1 MITDR
6 MAGMPFA
13 VIAVA
18 LLLASTALVATV
30 HSYSDTDDDAGGVL
44 DGMDDADM
52 AVADIQ
58 VYVNRGLG
66 DVVRGLSNAD
76 DGVSDARDTLEER
89 AETFRAKAGEWL
101 DFQFPIRSGQVR
113 AELIGYELDLTAD
126 AMAFESPDSVGGY
139 TPAYLRGT
147 GTLHL
152 RVQTEDGSGEIDMD
166 ISTDGTYALPL
177 SAERQSLFES
187 MAGSGGVSVSQMMTY
202 QLTSL
207 AQYRVMNGYGAMS
220 QYGERG
226 TSSIITESDVVAAY
240 RNALDA
246 VSQICFRDPDGSFA
260 GRDSVD
266 RTLSPRRTACCTW
279 TCQRST
285 PRR

>member
-152 RVQTEDGSGEIDMD
+152 
-166 ISTDGTYALPL
+166 
-177 SAERQSLFES
+177 
-187 MAGSGGVSVSQMMTY
+187 
-202 QLTSL
+202 
-207 AQYRVMNGYGAMS
+207 
-220 QYGERG
+220 
-226 TSSIITESDVVAAY
+226 
-240 RNALDA
+240 
-246 VSQICFRDPDGSFA
+246 CF
-260 GRDSVD
+260 
-266 RTLSPRRTACCTW
+266 
-279 TCQRST
+279 
-285 PRR
+285 